1 MAELQLKSHRFR
13 QEREADWRR
22 LDRLLERVERGSA
35 ASLSYD
41 EMVALPGLYRSALS
55 SLSVA
60 RAISLDRSLV
70 EYLEGL
76 CTRAYFFVYG
86 PRSTL
91 VERLAGFFRDAWP
104 RAVKALWRETLWS
117 LALMLAGTA
126 AGWILVA
133 RDPDWFY
140 AFVSRELA
148 SGRDPSATTQYLKKV
163 LYDGGGGH
171 SEGLSVLATF
181 LFTHNAQV
189 ALMAFALGFA
199 LCVPT
204 AFLMISTGTMM
215 GAFMALYVL
224 HGLGFQLGGW
234 MFIHGTTELFA
245 VTLAGGAGFKIG
257 WTVAFP
263 GGKTRVDAL
272 AEAGKQ
278 AATVMGGVVVMLFA
292 AGLLEGFARQLIK
305 ADLVRYAI
313 ALGMLA
319 LWCVY
324 FYAPRASLP
333 PRGGREVVMRPVFVP
348 FGLGSRRHGDR

>member
-1 MAELQLKSHRFR
+1 MAGLQLKSHRFR
-13 QEREADWRR
+13 QEREADWLR

-35 ASLSYD
+35 ASLSYE

-91 VERLAGFFRDAWP
+91 FERLAGFFRDAWP
-104 RAVKALWRETLWS
+104 RAVRALWRETLWS
-117 LALMLAGTA
+117 LALMLAGA
-126 AGWILVA
+126 AAAWVLVA
-133 RDPDWFY
+133 QDPDWFY
-140 AFVSRELA
+140 AFVSHDLA
-148 SGRDPSATTQYLKKV
+148 SGRDPSATTQALRKV
-163 LYDGGGGH
+163 LYDGGVGD
-171 SEGLSVLATF
+171 GLSALATF
-181 LFTHNAQV
+181 LFTHNAQI
-189 ALMAFALGFA
+189 ALLAFALGFA
-199 LCVPT
+199 FCLPT
-204 AFLMISTGTMM
+204 AFLMITNGAMA
-215 GAFMALYVL
+215 GAFLALYAQ

-234 MFIHGTTELFA
+234 MFIHGATELFA
-245 VTLAGGAGFKIG
+245 VTLAGAAGFKIG

-263 GGKTRVDAL
+263 GGRARVDAL

-278 AATVMGGVVVMLFA
+278 AATVMAGVVVMLFV

-313 ALGMLA
+313 AIGSLLI
-319 LWCVY
+319 WCAY
-324 FYAPRASLP
+324 FYLPRRLP
-333 PRGGREVVMRPVFVP
+333 LGRR
-348 FGLGSRRHGDR
+348 